1 MGQGNGSASGEP
13 TSHRLESDN
22 LHTGEHL
29 PAHWRAPGPSI
40 ILYIVINIMLP
51 IKEKKLAYK
60 HPKLAES
67 TSKQAAKFFL
77 HPKIEMLWI
86 EKAAQLG
93 LPALMVGMLLHF
105 RSVWCGKDSV
115 TLPKELLDKFQISR
129 GVKQRALKRLEEA
142 GLVSIV
148 QETGCSPVVT
158 LSRV

>member
-1 MGQGNGSASGEP
+1 MS
-13 TSHRLESDN
+13 TY
-22 LHTGEHL
+22 LHTDEHL

-40 ILYIVINIMLP
+40 ILFIVINIMLP
-51 IKEKKLAYK
+51 IEEKRLAYK

-77 HPKIEMLWI
+77 HPKIEMLWV

-105 RSVWCGKDSV
+105 RAVWCGKDSV
-115 TLPKELLDKFQISR
+115 TLPKELLDKFHISR
-129 GVKQRALKRLEEA
+129 GVKQRALRSLEEA

-148 QETGCSPVVT
+148 QEIGHSPLIT
-158 LSRV
+158 LRKV

>member
-1 MGQGNGSASGEP
+1 MGQGNGSASREP
-13 TSHRLESDN
+13 TSHGLESDN

-40 ILYIVINIMLP
+40 ILYIVISIMLP
-51 IKEKKLAYK
+51 IEEKRLVYK

-77 HPKIEMLWI
+77 HPKIVMLWV

-93 LPALMVGMLLHF
+93 IQALMVGILLHF
-105 RSVWCGKDSV
+105 RSVCCGKDSV
-115 TLPKELLDKFQISR
+115 TLPKELLDKFHISR
-129 GVKQRALKRLEEA
+129 GVKQRALRSLEEA

-148 QETGCSPVVT
+148 QEIGHSPLIT
-158 LSRV
+158 LRKV

>member
-1 MGQGNGSASGEP
+1 MGQGNGSASRELTCHG
-13 TSHRLESDN
+13 LESDN

-51 IKEKKLAYK
+51 IEEKRLAYK

-77 HPKIEMLWI
+77 HPKIEMLWV

-115 TLPKELLDKFQISR
+115 TLPKELLDKFHISR
-129 GVKQRALKRLEEA
+129 GVKQRALRSTEEA
-142 GLVSIV
+142 GLVSIA
-148 QETGCSPVVT
+148 
-158 LSRV
+158 

>member
-1 MGQGNGSASGEP
+1 MS
-13 TSHRLESDN
+13 TY

-40 ILYIVINIMLP
+40 ILYIVIIIMLP
-51 IKEKKLAYK
+51 IEEKKLVYK

-77 HPKIEMLWI
+77 HPKIEMLWV

-93 LPALMVGMLLHF
+93 IPALMVGILLHF
-105 RSVWCGKDSV
+105 RSVWCGRDSV

-129 GVKQRALKRLEEA
+129 GVKQRALRSLEAA

-148 QETGCSPVVT
+148 QETGRSPVVT
-158 LSRV
+158 LRKV

>member
-13 TSHRLESDN
+13 TYHGLESDN

-29 PAHWRAPGPSI
+29 PAHWCAPGLSI
-40 ILYIVINIMLP
+40 IPCLVINIMLP
-51 IKEKKLAYK
+51 IEEKRLAYK

-93 LPALMVGMLLHF
+93 IQALVVGILLHF

-115 TLPKELLDKFQISR
+115 TLPKELLDKFRISR
-129 GVKQRALKRLEEA
+129 GVKQRALKSLEEA

-148 QETGCSPVVT
+148 RETGRSPLIT
-158 LSRV
+158 LRKV

>member
-1 MGQGNGSASGEP
+1 MS
-13 TSHRLESDN
+13 TY

-40 ILYIVINIMLP
+40 ILFIVINIMLP
-51 IKEKKLAYK
+51 IEEKRLVYK
-60 HPKLAES
+60 HPRLAES

-77 HPKIEMLWI
+77 HPKIEMLWV

-93 LPALMVGMLLHF
+93 LPALMVGILLHF

-115 TLPKELLDKFQISR
+115 TLPKELLDKFRISR
-129 GVKQRALKRLEEA
+129 GVNQRALKSLEEA

-148 QETGCSPVVT
+148 KETGCSPVVT
-158 LSRV
+158 LRKV